1 MTFLHQR
8 ENPLPKKDVKV
19 HDRLCLGTSEIY
31 YQFSQNPL
39 LPIKGK
45 YVMMKIARS
54 LEVNMTLFKC

>member
-1 MTFLHQR
+1 MTSTSKGKSF
-8 ENPLPKKDVKV
+8 DVKG
-19 HDRLCLGTSEIY
+19 LCLGTSEIY
-31 YQFSQNPL
+31 YQVSQNPL